1 LVRTPDSNA
10 EEKRAAG
17 EAAAEMV
24 RDGMVLGLGT
34 GSTVAWTIK
43 RIGEMVEEGGVG
55 VLGVPTSYQAQEL
68 AIAAG
73 IPLTTLD
80 QDPVLDLAI
89 DGADQISHDLM
100 TIKGGGAAHAR
111 EKVVASSAQWF
122 VIVADS
128 SKYVDALTHPVPVE
142 VLPFAAKLAAS
153 RIEEIGGSP
162 SLRQAKM
169 KDGPVI
175 TDNGNFVI
183 DADFG
188 TIEDPEVLSTQLS
201 EIPGVVEHGIFDNV
215 DQLVVVLDGEVKVFS
230 RE

>member
-1 LVRTPDSNA
+1 MRTPESNA

-17 EAAAEMV
+17 EAAAGMV

-43 RIGEMVEEGGVG
+43 RIGEMVEEGLE

-73 IPLTTLD
+73 IPLTSLD

-89 DGADQISHDLM
+89 DGADQVSRDLIA
-100 TIKGGGAAHAR
+100 IKGGGAAHAR
-111 EKVVASSAQWF
+111 EKVVAASAQWF
-122 VIVADS
+122 VVVADS
-128 SKYVDALTHPVPVE
+128 TKLVGSLSHPVPVE
-142 VLPFAAKLAAS
+142 VLPFAAKLAMG
-153 RIEEIGGSP
+153 RIEELGGSP
-162 SLRQAKM
+162 QIRQAKM

-188 TIEDPEVLSTQLS
+188 EIEDPGVLGTQLS
-201 EIPGVVEHGIFDNV
+201 EIPGVVEHGIFEQV
-215 DQLVVVLDGEVKVFS
+215 DQLVVVLDGEVKIFS

>member
-1 LVRTPDSNA
+1 MRTPESNA

-17 EAAAEMV
+17 EAAAGMV

-43 RIGEMVEEGGVG
+43 RIGEKVEEGLE

-73 IPLTTLD
+73 IPLTSLD

-89 DGADQISHDLM
+89 DGADQVSRDLIA
-100 TIKGGGAAHAR
+100 IKGGGAAHAR
-111 EKVVASSAQWF
+111 EKVVAASAQWF
-122 VIVADS
+122 VVVADS
-128 SKYVDALTHPVPVE
+128 TKLVGSLNHPVPVE
-142 VLPFAAKLAAS
+142 VLPFAAKLAMS
-153 RIEEIGGSP
+153 RIEELGGSP
-162 SLRQAKM
+162 QIRQAKM

-188 TIEDPEVLSTQLS
+188 EIEDPGVLATQLS
-201 EIPGVVEHGIFDNV
+201 EIPGVVEHGIFENV
-215 DQLVVVLDGEVKVFS
+215 DELVVVIEGQVKTYR

>member
-1 LVRTPDSNA
+1 MVRTPDSNV

-24 RDGMVLGLGT
+24 RDGMILGLGT

-43 RIGEMVEEGGVG
+43 RIGEMVAEGME
-55 VLGVPTSYQAQEL
+55 VLGVPTSYQAQKL
-68 AIAAG
+68 AISSG

-89 DGADQISHDLM
+89 DGADQIAADL
-100 TIKGGGAAHAR
+100 TAIKGGGAAHAR
-111 EKVVASSAQWF
+111 EKVVAHSAQWF

-128 SKYVDALTHPVPVE
+128 SKRVDLLSHPVPVE
-142 VLPFAAKLAAS
+142 VLPFAAKLAGIW
-153 RIEEIGGSP
+153 IEELGGSP
-162 SLRQAKM
+162 TIRQAKM

-188 TIEDPEVLSTQLS
+188 VIEDPGLLAAQLS

-215 DQLVVVLDGEVKVFS
+215 DELVIVIDGEVKTFN

>member
-10 EEKRAAG
+10 DEKRAAG
-17 EAAAEMV
+17 VAAADMV

-43 RIGEMVEEGGVG
+43 RIGEKVEEGLE

-73 IPLTTLD
+73 IPLTSLD

-89 DGADQISHDLM
+89 DGADQVSRDLIA
-100 TIKGGGAAHAR
+100 IKGGGAAHAR
-111 EKVVASSAQWF
+111 EKVVAASAQWF
-122 VIVADS
+122 VVVADS
-128 SKYVDALTHPVPVE
+128 TKLVGSLSHPVPVE
-142 VLPFAAKLAAS
+142 VLPIAKRLAKS
-153 RIEEIGGSP
+153 RIEELGGSP
-162 SLRQAKM
+162 QIRQAKM

-188 TIEDPEVLSTQLS
+188 EIEDPGVLATQLS
-201 EIPGVVEHGIFDNV
+201 EIPGVVEHGIFENV
-215 DQLVVVLDGEVKVFS
+215 DQLVVVLDGEVKIFS

>member
-1 LVRTPDSNA
+1 MVRTPDSNA
-10 EEKRAAG
+10 EEKKTAG

-43 RIGEMVEEGGVG
+43 RIGEMVEVG
-55 VLGVPTSYQAQEL
+55 MEVLGVPTSYQAQEL
-68 AIAAG
+68 AIASG

-80 QDPVLDLAI
+80 QDPILDLAI
-89 DGADQISHDLM
+89 DGVDQISADL
-100 TIKGGGAAHAR
+100 TAIKGGGAAHAR

-128 SKYVDALTHPVPVE
+128 SKYVDFLSHPVPVE
-142 VLPFAAKLAAS
+142 VLPFAARLAQIW
-153 RIEEIGGSP
+153 IEELGGTP
-162 SLRQAKM
+162 TIRQAKM

-188 TIEDPEVLSTQLS
+188 VIEDPGLLAAQLS
-201 EIPGVVEHGIFDNV
+201 EIPGVVEHGIFENV
-215 DQLVVVLDGEVKVFS
+215 DELVVVIDGEVKVFS
-230 RE
+230 RV